1 MKTLQL
7 KKLKIGALF
16 LMLIAFAITS
26 ISCEKPPQP
35 ELDENRITQK
45 DIQTMKDVHLITL
58 NQAVKAYKKYGK
70 DRVKI
75 LKDTLKEKYKN
86 KDFND
91 TRNVWVDIK
100 TLKAY
105 IQYIENNA
113 SDSEGF
119 EFYFSVNSDKASGKK
134 KNHQTFF
141 IAPTVQNVMD
151 GDTIQS
157 GFTVKNGK
165 RVFLYEEF
173 KKHVEQGKTNVQK
186 ASFFSSMQ
194 DKDGYL
200 FNEVA
205 PSPPGGNN

>member
-16 LMLIAFAITS
+16 LVLIAFAITS
-26 ISCEKPPQP
+26 ISCEKPPLQ
-35 ELDENRITQK
+35 DENRITQE
-45 DIQTMKDVHLITL
+45 DIQTMKDAHLITL
-58 NQAVKAYKKYGK
+58 DKAVKGYKKYGK

-75 LKDTLKEKYKN
+75 LKDTLKEKYKD

-105 IQYIENNA
+105 IQYIEDNA

-119 EFYFSVNSDKASGKK
+119 EFYFSVNSDKTSGKK

-141 IAPTVQNVMD
+141 IAPTVQNIMD

-173 KKHVEQGKTNVQK
+173 KKYLEEGKPNVQK
-186 ASFFSSMQ
+186 ASFLNLVQ
-194 DKDGYL
+194 DGDGYL
-200 FNEVA
+200 FNEII
-205 PSPPGGNN
+205 PNPPGNNN